1 MVFLPWGVGRGE
13 GSGPDESVLAVDADL
28 RARFLARVKPELLQ
42 DAP

>member
-13 GSGPDESVLAVDADL
+13 GNGPDESVLAVDADL
-28 RARFLARVKPELLQ
+28 RARFLARVNPELLQ

>member
-13 GSGPDESVLAVDADL
+13 GNGPHESILAVEADL